1 MFMDCYKTH
10 WCPYSKYHQPWCLY
24 VMSQHLLD
32 YHEIWSTPSWLPLD
46 SLELLRISAGSEYIM
61 LSMLKQ
67 YESGPLVSVHLSHAR
82 LHSCETTNKTLI
94 NRVLLMEKTMTCETW
109 TISNSRNCTNAP
121 LNIKPGSINLC
132 YQLELTL
139 SLLRRRKK
147 REHSCPAN
155 KVCRLEVYLFVCF
168 KHSFFFCISVIHNV
182 RGSAHA
188 VTWNQARFVNVN
200 GNIDVHE
207 SHDDWKQLQQKVA
220 LHQTWKQSSCCLRAD
235 SIAVCQNLSFLSLS
249 LTVGFI

>member
-147 REHSCPAN
+147 RERSCPAN
-155 KVCRLEVYLFVCF
+155 KVCRLEVYLF
-168 KHSFFFCISVIHNV
+168 
-182 RGSAHA
+182 
-188 VTWNQARFVNVN
+188 
-200 GNIDVHE
+200 
-207 SHDDWKQLQQKVA
+207 
-220 LHQTWKQSSCCLRAD
+220 
-235 SIAVCQNLSFLSLS
+235 
-249 LTVGFI
+249 

>member
-82 LHSCETTNKTLI
+82 LHSYETTNKPLI

-109 TISNSRNCTNAP
+109 TISNSRNCTTEHQARQHKLVLPAWIDSVTTKEEKEKRAP
-121 LNIKPGSINLC
+121 LP
-132 YQLELTL
+132 
-139 SLLRRRKK
+139 RK
-147 REHSCPAN
+147 
-155 KVCRLEVYLFVCF
+155 
-168 KHSFFFCISVIHNV
+168 
-182 RGSAHA
+182 
-188 VTWNQARFVNVN
+188 
-200 GNIDVHE
+200 
-207 SHDDWKQLQQKVA
+207 
-220 LHQTWKQSSCCLRAD
+220 
-235 SIAVCQNLSFLSLS
+235 
-249 LTVGFI
+249 